1 MSARGILPVVK
12 PSSFSYFSS
21 FNEKRG
27 SPNPGKEKGCRERL
41 YTTNT
46 RASTARDMI
55 SCSSSDLHLN
65 RLLPLPSQ
73 VSPMTGFR
81 RRGQN
86 LDTYSTAQCG
96 AFHPRSLFS
105 FPTGL
110 RIGKHRTFLLCIL
123 TSVSQIRSDLTVV
136 AGTGGVTCDAYL
148 GNHVHLQEGTEN
160 VGVIIDMVTSLGSW
174 GPHSPEWCHPTD

>member
-1 MSARGILPVVK
+1 MRLPSIMGRMKAVSARGILPVVK

-27 SPNPGKEKGCRERL
+27 SPNPGKEKGCRKRF

-46 RASTARDMI
+46 RASTTFARDMI
-55 SCSSSDLHLN
+55 SCSSSDLYLK

-96 AFHPRSLFS
+96 AFHPVLFS
-105 FPTGL
+105 AFQPACALESTG
-110 RIGKHRTFLLCIL
+110 HFCY
-123 TSVSQIRSDLTVV
+123 
-136 AGTGGVTCDAYL
+136 AF
-148 GNHVHLQEGTEN
+148 
-160 VGVIIDMVTSLGSW
+160 
-174 GPHSPEWCHPTD
+174 